1 MALNGLLLVDKAA
14 DVTSHDV
21 VARLRKIVGQR
32 TVGHTGTLD
41 PLATG
46 LMVTVLGDAT
56 KLSDYLIAEDKG
68 YAIEVRLGVETDTL
82 DRSGQVVHQADV
94 SHLDEAAV
102 RAAVTGLTGDF
113 EWPVP
118 LFSATKIAGRKL
130 YEYGRSG
137 EAVERPLKVMSF
149 WNVEL
154 ESYAAGIA
162 RVTLEC
168 SKGSFVRSWASALGA
183 ALGGV
188 GGSIEELRR
197 WRVGGWDVGQ
207 AITLD
212 GLAERT
218 RTDARDLLGAAGA
231 AFVPMAEALPGLRSV
246 MASDRDVRLVGHG
259 QIPRDIENRLVFE
272 QKEAFAN
279 NRSVFV
285 KVVSNTGDL
294 LAILAAEPGRGLK
307 IRRVFRGLS

>member
-1 MALNGLLLVDKAA
+1 MQLNGLLLVDKPA

-32 TVGHTGTLD
+32 SIGHTGTLD

-68 YAIEVRLGVETDTL
+68 YCIDVRLGVETDTL
-82 DRSGQVVHQADV
+82 DRTGQIVRQADV
-94 SHLDEAAV
+94 DHLDEPTVRDAV
-102 RAAVTGLTGDF
+102 ATLAGDF

-118 LFSATKIAGRKL
+118 LFSATKIDGRKL
-130 YEYGRSG
+130 YEYGRAG
-137 EAVERPLKVMSF
+137 EAVERPVKTMSF
-149 WNVEL
+149 RNVHL
-154 ESYAAGIA
+154 DSYAGGIA

-168 SKGSFVRSWASALGA
+168 SKGSFVRSWASELGA
-183 ALGGV
+183 RLGDV

-197 WRVGGWDVGQ
+197 WRVGGWDVRQ

-212 GLAERT
+212 QLAEAT
-218 RTDARDLLGAAGA
+218 RGESRDVVGAAGA
-231 AFVPMAEALPGLRSV
+231 AFVPMAGALPGLRSV

-259 QIPRDIENRLVFE
+259 QIPRDIETRLVFE
-272 QKEAFAN
+272 QKEAFAQ

-285 KVVSNTGDL
+285 KVISNTGDL

-307 IRRVFRGLS
+307 IRRVFRGFN